1 MAIKLRTGQ
10 IDLEHRAATLAMFNK
25 LVIES
30 FTVPKNLEELGWS
43 GAVIAHQLMD
53 EIARIHRQGRSSKEQ
68 EEFQRPGVARE
79 YVTVS
84 SGGMFPKN
92 GSSNLPMASSAFM
105 NILAWVISRVEHL
118 P

>member
-1 MAIKLRTGQ
+1 MAFIVR
-10 IDLEHRAATLAMFNK
+10 IDR
-25 LVIES
+25 
-30 FTVPKNLEELGWS
+30 
-43 GAVIAHQLMD
+43 
-53 EIARIHRQGRSSKEQ
+53 RQGKATFRTRVGHVFEIG
-68 EEFQRPGVARE
+68 RLIPRTAHVLVLRE
-79 YVTVS
+79 SLTVS